1 MTDEEAIKILETEK
15 GLCCGKKKYEAIDC
29 SISALRD
36 RIARQNPKLLTL
48 DELREMDGEPVWI
61 KFFSRTS
68 KTGKWEGLAI
78 VDTRFESQDFLGD
91 HHLKFIFYGKSW
103 LAYRTKPEPPER
115 EVQV

>member
-48 DELREMDGEPVWI
+48 DELREMDGEPQPVYLV
-61 KFFSRTS
+61 SERYE
-68 KTGKWEGLAI
+68 EGNGWKI
-78 VDTRFESQDFLGD
+78 CHGMNDNGMINFGD
-91 HHLKFIFYGKSW
+91 EAWAVQVFDEGYVKG
-103 LAYRTKPEPPER
+103 YRTKPEQEVRNR
-115 EVQV
+115 EA

>member
-48 DELREMDGEPVWI
+48 DELRGMGGEPQPVYLV
-61 KFFSRTS
+61 SERYA
-68 KTGKWEGLAI
+68 EGNGWKI
-78 VDTRFESQDFLGD
+78 CHGMTDNGMINFGD
-91 HHLKFIFYGKSW
+91 EAWAVQVFDEGYVKG
-103 LAYRTKPEPPER
+103 YRTKPEQEVRNR
-115 EVQV
+115 EA